1 MAAGARLV
9 MIDRDGVINED
20 SGEFIKSVAEWRPIA
35 GSLEAIASLHRAGW
49 MVTVVTN
56 QSGVGRG
63 LYDEATLA
71 KIHEHMR
78 ERVRS
83 AGGSLAGVYYCPH
96 LPDAGC
102 ECRKPKPGMFRAL
115 ERELACPSWARRT
128 PAPERTSK
136 PRTRSVRGRCSCTG
150 TGAATVALLG
160 ARRYFDDLAGAARL
174 LARRGVTR
182 ACGSGSD
189 DPVHFFCSP
198 PFRSTARSRC

>member
-1 MAAGARLV
+1 MASGARLV

-49 MVTVVTN
+49 MVAVVTN

-78 ERVRS
+78 ERVRA

-115 ERELACPSWARRT
+115 ERELGVSVVGAPYIGDRMSDVEAADAVGAR
-128 PAPERTSK
+128 PML
-136 PRTRSVRGRCSCTG
+136 VRTG
-150 TGAATVALLG
+150 TGAATVAVLG
-160 ARRYFDDLAGAARL
+160 ARRVPVFDDLAAAARSL
-174 LARRGVTR
+174 LAE
-182 ACGSGSD
+182 
-189 DPVHFFCSP
+189 P
-198 PFRSTARSRC
+198 SR